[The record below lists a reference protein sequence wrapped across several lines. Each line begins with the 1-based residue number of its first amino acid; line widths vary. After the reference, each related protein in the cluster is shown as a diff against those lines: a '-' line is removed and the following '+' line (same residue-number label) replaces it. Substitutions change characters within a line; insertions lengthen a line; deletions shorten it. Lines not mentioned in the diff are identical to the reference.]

1 MNIWP
6 KPVTAQFQSGDL
18 KECKNELYKTKACKL
33 LCVVKV
39 NKTIHV
45 NSHCWSKR
53 GNCSRA
59 LKVKLQKWIK
69 KSKVEMSWQKSTR
82 EYICACFCLLFLFF
96 HSIKQLDRYS
106 QLILANS
113 TAADTGE
120 YSCWLQLCNGN
131 KCRKDETKTGSTYI
145 FFTGN

>member
-6 KPVTAQFQSGDL
+6 KTVTAQFQIGDL

-39 NKTIHV
+39 NKTTDV

-59 LKVKLQKWIK
+59 LKVKWVSCRNESKNQKWK
-69 KSKVEMSWQKSTR
+69 
-82 EYICACFCLLFLFF
+82 
-96 HSIKQLDRYS
+96 
-106 QLILANS
+106 
-113 TAADTGE
+113 
-120 YSCWLQLCNGN
+120 
-131 KCRKDETKTGSTYI
+131 
-145 FFTGN
+145 

>member
-6 KPVTAQFQSGDL
+6 KTVTAQFQNGDL
-18 KECKNELYKTKACKL
+18 KESKNELYKTKACKL
-33 LCVVKV
+33 LRVVKI
-39 NKTIHV
+39 NKTTHGA
-45 NSHCWSKR
+45 KR
-53 GNCSRA
+53 GSCSRA
-59 LKVKLQKWIK
+59 LKVKWVSGREGIK
-69 KSKVEMSWQKSTR
+69 NSEVEMSWQKYTR
-82 EYICACFCLLFLFF
+82 KYICACLCLLFLFF

-120 YSCWLQLCNGN
+120 YSCWLQPCSGN